1 MGVFLTDLLADVQ
14 HVIWDWNGT
23 LLDDRWLCV
32 LTLNGLLEREGR
44 GPIDEQVY
52 LEHFGFPVL
61 DFYDWLGFAVDG
73 PSFEDLSTRFISGYH
88 ARAEEL
94 ALQPHTEEVLGALQS
109 LGIPQSV
116 LSASRQDHL
125 EKQVRHAELGPYF
138 EALCG
143 TDTIHA
149 HGKVGRGQDRIAEL
163 QIEPQQVLMVGDT
176 THDLEVAEAMG
187 VRCLLVAHGHHS
199 YARLEA
205 TGCPVVHDFS
215 ELRRHLS
222 ALAASR

>member
-1 MGVFLTDLLADVQ
+1 MGAFLTELLADVR

-32 LTLNGLLEREGR
+32 MTLNGLLRQEGR
-44 GPIDEQVY
+44 APIGEVDY
-52 LEHFGFPVL
+52 LEHFGFPVVH
-61 DFYDWLGFAVDG
+61 FYDWLGFDVNG
-73 PSFEDLSTRFISGYH
+73 PSFEDVSQRFISGYH

-94 ALQPHTEEVLGALQS
+94 ALQPHTEEVLEAWRS
-109 LGIPQSV
+109 LGIAQSV

-125 EKQVRHAELGPYF
+125 EKQIRHADLGRYF
-138 EALCG
+138 GALCG

-149 HGKVGRGQDRIAEL
+149 HGKIERGRQRIAEL
-163 QIEPQQVLMVGDT
+163 DVPPERVLMVGDT

-199 YARLEA
+199 QARLEA
-205 TGCPVVHDFS
+205 TGAPVVADFVA
-215 ELRRHLS
+215 LRHHL
-222 ALAASR
+222 LAASEA